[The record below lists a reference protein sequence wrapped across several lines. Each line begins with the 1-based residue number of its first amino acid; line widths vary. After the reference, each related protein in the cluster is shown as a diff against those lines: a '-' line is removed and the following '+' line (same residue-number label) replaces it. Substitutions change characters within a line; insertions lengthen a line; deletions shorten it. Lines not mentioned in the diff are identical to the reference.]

1 GLEQIR
7 MRDFLFALIGAALVS
22 NLILGLPLAADALRS
37 ARVQALGPARALLIA
52 LAAPAAG
59 LLQQALQAAELAY
72 LYLLLGLPLLAALSW
87 FSLSLLA
94 RLRPALPL
102 DGLWPLLLGNGL
114 GAMLLARSLD
124 GFGAALALGIGGGL
138 GFWLVLQLL
147 SDLLERIE
155 QCDVPAAFRGTPI
168 LLIAAGLMGL
178 AFLGF
183 NGLGAA

>member
-1 GLEQIR
+1 
-7 MRDFLFALIGAALVS
+7 MSDFLFALIGAALIS
-22 NLILGLPLAADALRS
+22 NLILGLPLAADALRN
-37 ARVQALGPARALLIA
+37 ARVQAVGPAGALLIL
-52 LAAPAAG
+52 LAAPAAW
-59 LLQQALQAAELAY
+59 LLQQAVQAVELSY
-72 LYLLLGLPLLAALSW
+72 LHLL

-94 RLRPALPL
+94 SLAWLSLNLLARLRPVLPL

-138 GFWLVLQLL
+138 GFWLVLQLM